1 MPVLDLV
8 IYVVNRG
15 SRLAF
20 PCRKS
25 YGIYVVKNKQKSKE
39 DNNNVVDFVPS
50 SESTSAENELE
61 KADSPE
67 GLEDLSPEESSEESL
82 ESAESRIELLQQ
94 EKDKYYDL
102 MLRRQAELENYR
114 KRVAREKSEAV
125 NLAKS
130 VVLQGVLPIVDACEK
145 GIENLSNEEGDDVL
159 ESYIEGYQLLL
170 KQLKAFLQQNNVSQ
184 VAGVGSI
191 FDPNVHEAV
200 LREVSSE
207 HEDGEI
213 LEEYR
218 RGYTMNEQLLRAAQ
232 VKVAVHP
239 D

>member
-1 MPVLDLV
+1 M
-8 IYVVNRG
+8 NQG

-20 PCRKS
+20 LYDKY
-25 YGIYVVKNKQKSKE
+25 YGTYVVKKKPTPKE
-39 DNNNVVDFVPS
+39 DKSNLVDFVPAPDS
-50 SESTSAENELE
+50 SPTEDNTEGAEVREESKEATM
-61 KADSPE
+61 E
-67 GLEDLSPEESSEESL
+67 GSLED
-82 ESAESRIELLQQ
+82 AGKQIELLQQ

-102 MLRRQAELENYR
+102 LLRKQAELENYR
-114 KRVAREKSEAV
+114 KRVVREKEEAV
-125 NLAKS
+125 SRTKS
-130 VVLQGVLPIVDACEK
+130 TVIQGILPIVDACEK
-145 GIENLSNEEGDDVL
+145 GIENLSNEESDEALG
-159 ESYIEGYQLLL
+159 SYIEGYQLLL
-170 KQLKAFLQQNNVSQ
+170 KQLKTFLEQNSVAEVS
-184 VAGVGSI
+184 GVGST

-200 LREVSSE
+200 LREVSSD